1 MPPQP
6 VRDSNPN
13 YRVVQTTSSSMSS
26 LMCCTSTRSQ
36 KAMTYKECSD
46 HAHYVALRKK
56 GAVLGYFFRKT
67 GVIIKQKLAGD
78 AIGALSNKLN

>member
-13 YRVVQTTSSSMSS
+13 YRVVQTTSTSMSS

-36 KAMTYKECSD
+36 KAMTYKERD
-46 HAHYVALRKK
+46 IPAAHNS
-56 GAVLGYFFRKT
+56 F
-67 GVIIKQKLAGD
+67 
-78 AIGALSNKLN
+78 